1 MVFYPP
7 KNRKIY
13 IYAIPKNRLSVF
25 QTKNLSFKR
34 KHEGVEMNEDFS
46 RKTIIVLVI
55 LTVCIS
61 VLSSIAISVQIKQIT
76 GEGAKMAPEAG
87 ANQAG
92 SVAKL
97 TLTKIDN
104 DDEVTAKL
112 TLIKTQ

>member
-76 GEGAKMAPEAG
+76 GEGAKMAPAG
-87 ANQAG
+87 QQQSTATAQL
-92 SVAKL
+92 S
-97 TLTKIDN
+97 LTKIDPPV
-104 DDEVTAKL
+104 DEVTAKL